1 MRRRE
6 NSASFFILVQIQA
19 GPPAFARFAGFGSAG
34 QPKAEPLPRRRFA
47 NKAVAP
53 RRSGE
58 NLEGGSSRRSG
69 KAAKAARRAV
79 ARRAKAA
86 RRAVARRAK
95 AEKMPVD
102 WAFKALSQLRNLV

>member
-69 KAAKAARRAV
+69 ENLEGGSSRRS
-79 ARRAKAA
+79 
-86 RRAVARRAK
+86 
-95 AEKMPVD
+95 
-102 WAFKALSQLRNLV
+102 SQSEGGKNAG

>member
-58 NLEGGSSRRSG
+58 NLEGGSSRRIG
-69 KAAKAARRAV
+69 KA
-79 ARRAKAA
+79 AKAA